1 MKVRIDDISGTVVKD
16 NETYAVIDNTALN
29 DLVLSKTILYPEKS
43 TSGHKHPG
51 QEEIYQFIHG
61 HGAMEV
67 DNNIY
72 DVTAGNIVLIPD
84 GAFHRVHNNSMYEN
98 LVFVCVFNGK
108 RDH

>member
-1 MKVRIDDISGTVVKD
+1 MKVRTDDISGVVVKD
-16 NETYAVIDNTALN
+16 NETYAVIDNTVLN

-51 QEEIYQFIHG
+51 QEEIYQFVHG

-67 DNNIY
+67 DNKIY
-72 DVTAGNIVLIPD
+72 DVSVGSIVLIPD
-84 GAFHRVHNNSMYEN
+84 GSFHRVHNSSTYEN

-108 RDH
+108 RSH